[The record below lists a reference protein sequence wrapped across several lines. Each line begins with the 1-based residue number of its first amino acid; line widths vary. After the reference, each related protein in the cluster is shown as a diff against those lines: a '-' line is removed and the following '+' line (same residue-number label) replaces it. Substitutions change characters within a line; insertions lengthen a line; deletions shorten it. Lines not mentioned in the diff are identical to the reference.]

1 MGKELYVRH
10 ISDKA
15 TENDIRKL
23 FSVAGTV
30 VSVHLITDPE
40 TGRFKGCAFVKMATD
55 NEAQEAI
62 STLDGALLINRVIM
76 VGEARP
82 QKQKAGKSGG
92 YQGKS
97 GQDNCPRRGRK

>member
-15 TENDIRKL
+15 TEDDLRKL
-23 FSVAGTV
+23 FSIAGTV
-30 VSVHLITDPE
+30 ASIHPITDPE
-40 TGRFKGCAFVKMATD
+40 TGQFKGSAFVKMSTD
-55 NEAQEAI
+55 SEAKEAI
-62 STLDGALLINRVIM
+62 TTLDGALLINRVIM

-82 QKQKAGKSGG
+82 QKQKTGKPGG

-97 GQDNCPRRGRK
+97 GQGNRPRSGRK

>member
-15 TENDIRKL
+15 TENDLRKL

-30 VSVHLITDPE
+30 ASVHLITDPE
-40 TGRFKGCAFVKMATD
+40 TGQFKGCAFVKMATD

-62 STLDGALLINRVIM
+62 TTLDGALLINRVIM
-76 VGEARP
+76 VGQARP
-82 QKQKAGKSGG
+82 QKQKVGKSVG
-92 YQGKS
+92 YKGKS
-97 GQDNCPRRGRK
+97 GQDNRPRLGRK